1 MLLTND
7 QTNRV
12 MRLTMDGK
20 LYTMF
25 VAHAAIHGPYKRKI
39 TMDSLLSYF
48 LGMAIVLAIA
58 TVALDITIW
67 RP

>member
-20 LYTMF
+20 LYTLF
-25 VAHAAIHGPYKRKI
+25 VAHAAIHGPFKREI
-39 TMDSLLSYF
+39 DMDTVMSYV
-48 LGMAIVLAIA
+48 LGVALVAAIV
-58 TVALDITIW
+58 VACFDITIW